1 MHQIRVPIRLV
12 VTRTSQAASIVARDG
27 EAAQTLTSVQR
38 FAIRIRRQ
46 LQTKNQI
53 LKASE
58 AFTLPRVAV
67 AFAEILMIRNP
78 VSSRDSPA
86 VTASTKSAKP
96 VTNRTPTRVM
106 NKT

>member
-1 MHQIRVPIRLV
+1 M
-12 VTRTSQAASIVARDG
+12 
-27 EAAQTLTSVQR
+27 ETLISVRR
-38 FAIRIRRQ
+38 FVIRIRRQ

-53 LKASE
+53 LKAPV
-58 AFTLPRVAV
+58 AFMLPRAAV

-78 VSSRDSPA
+78 VSSRGSPA
-86 VTASTKSAKP
+86 AIASMKSAKP